1 MTDLLERIWL
11 PFLYGCK
18 LRWFP
23 RKKEIREHFAEHF
36 FFFQIC
42 LFTISLLSPFYL
54 TQEVNHFL
62 FSLQSVFLLDAQG
75 SSPSFEDSSAL
86 LMVQSRVSGCCTSGE
101 GADVRP
107 LASFN
112 TYHFGLENYLKFI
125 VRNSINFTRHI
136 YSVFKTLT
144 ALLTRVFCWKL
155 EGLNGMLAFLAK
167 CEKLFK

>member
-1 MTDLLERIWL
+1 M
-11 PFLYGCK
+11 G
-18 LRWFP
+18 
-23 RKKEIREHFAEHF
+23 
-36 FFFQIC
+36 
-42 LFTISLLSPFYL
+42 
-54 TQEVNHFL
+54 
-62 FSLQSVFLLDAQG
+62 
-75 SSPSFEDSSAL
+75 
-86 LMVQSRVSGCCTSGE
+86 QSRVGGCRTSGE

-125 VRNSINFTRHI
+125 ARNSINFTRHI

-167 CEKLFK
+167 CEKLFE